1 MLENSLKYLRPQST
15 CLKIV
20 FVAVTTSLWP
30 RSHALPSFPRRHL
43 LDPVSPVS
51 FGAEVTKNQFTPNK
65 VKTMFSCANII
76 VVMTTK
82 ASQWDSFHVELA
94 MECHGGK
101 KIVTSCRVTCWLYH
115 AAAGNSRGHFN
126 IVEGCNAFHVV
137 TLHVT
142 STSAPKAL
150 TLSLSRVNLAHSTSE
165 VQLGPWTQN
174 RLLMTRFGALMPRD
188 LAQMDVAECTH
199 TQASIT
205 FCCFLS

>member
-1 MLENSLKYLRPQST
+1 
-15 CLKIV
+15 
-20 FVAVTTSLWP
+20 
-30 RSHALPSFPRRHL
+30 
-43 LDPVSPVS
+43 
-51 FGAEVTKNQFTPNK
+51 
-65 VKTMFSCANII
+65 MFSCTNII

-82 ASQWDSFHVELA
+82 ASRWDSFHVELA

-150 TLSLSRVNLAHSTSE
+150 TLSLSRVSLAHSTSE
-165 VQLGPWTQN
+165 VQLGPWRQN
-174 RLLMTRFGALMPRD
+174 RLLMTRFGVLMPLA
-188 LAQMDVAECTH
+188 LAQIEVAECSPH
-199 TQASIT
+199 PGVCNILM
-205 FCCFLS
+205 LSLVGSDPVCERFTNRC

>member
-1 MLENSLKYLRPQST
+1 
-15 CLKIV
+15 
-20 FVAVTTSLWP
+20 
-30 RSHALPSFPRRHL
+30 
-43 LDPVSPVS
+43 
-51 FGAEVTKNQFTPNK
+51 
-65 VKTMFSCANII
+65 
-76 VVMTTK
+76 MTTK

-150 TLSLSRVNLAHSTSE
+150 TLSLSRVSLAHCTSE

-174 RLLMTRFGALMPRD
+174 RLLMTRFGALTPRA
-188 LAQMDVAECTH
+188 LAQLDVAGCPPH
-199 TQASIT
+199 PS
-205 FCCFLS
+205 FCNILMLSLLGSDLVCERFAH

>member
-1 MLENSLKYLRPQST
+1 MLENSTSATSLQ
-15 CLKIV
+15 IV
-20 FVAVTTSLWP
+20 FVAVTTIWWP
-30 RSHALPSFPRRHL
+30 RLHALPSFPRAISSTQFLQFSLAHRWLKPNLRPLHL
-43 LDPVSPVS
+43 SENNV
-51 FGAEVTKNQFTPNK
+51 FCT
-65 VKTMFSCANII
+65 NII
-76 VVMTTK
+76 VVMTIK

-150 TLSLSRVNLAHSTSE
+150 TLSLSRVSLAHCTS
-165 VQLGPWTQN
+165 
-174 RLLMTRFGALMPRD
+174 
-188 LAQMDVAECTH
+188 
-199 TQASIT
+199 
-205 FCCFLS
+205 